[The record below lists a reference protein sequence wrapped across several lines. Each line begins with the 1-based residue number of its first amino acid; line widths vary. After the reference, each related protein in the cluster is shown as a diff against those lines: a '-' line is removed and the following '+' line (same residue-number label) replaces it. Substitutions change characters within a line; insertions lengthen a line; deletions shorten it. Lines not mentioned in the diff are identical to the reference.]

1 MLQIRPVALLFILK
15 TNTTSPMMPVMTSVC
30 LMFVVLF
37 IIINAKMKTDKR
49 RRRKK
54 HNSSCSPVHSQRYAS
69 FNIIL
74 YHKTIDLSWEI
85 LPGGS

>member
-37 IIINAKMKTDKR
+37 IIINAKWKQAKGGDEKSTTAAALLFTA
-49 RRRKK
+49 
-54 HNSSCSPVHSQRYAS
+54 NVTPHSILFY
-69 FNIIL
+69 II
-74 YHKTIDLSWEI
+74 KQ
-85 LPGGS
+85 